1 MASHAIVSV
10 REVMVSLD
18 RLSTGVP
25 KAVNDELEWAAQL
38 IARRM
43 RAKAPKFQS
52 ALVNSIRVDS
62 PTEGVK
68 EIRPGVQHAVYMEEG
83 IRPGGKGLPKW
94 DQASPSVV
102 EWLKKHPFKGKRKP
116 ASKSLKAAMGDTEL
130 RDRYE
135 ALAWHVRHKGVK
147 AQPFV
152 KPAFDELAPLVQSRL
167 QAAVNAAV
175 QAAGG
180 SAGGGA

>member
-52 ALVNSIRVDS
+52 VLVNSIRVDT
-62 PTEGVK
+62 PAEGVK

-94 DQASPSVV
+94 TDPAAASIK
-102 EWLKKHPFKGKRKP
+102 EWLERKAFKGQRRP
-116 ASKSLKAAMGDTEL
+116 ASKSLKAAMRDTEL

-135 ALAWHVRHKGVK
+135 GLAWHIRRKGVK
-147 AQPFV
+147 AQSFV
-152 KPAFDELAPLVQSRL
+152 KPTFDEMAPMVQSRL
-167 QAAVNAAV
+167 QAVVNEAVR
-175 QAAGG
+175 AAGG
-180 SAGGGA
+180 GVA